1 MADARQN
8 AQKLLKDFRGEAYSF
23 GLDVF
28 EELGRHT
35 AELGKRALFVGR
47 LNSPWFAP
55 LRERALKALAD
66 AGVEVVG
73 ECQGAYPNAPLE
85 DVYRMQSHILHKKPD
100 VIVTVDAG
108 SGIDAVKSAVTLAAL
123 GDVEPEIN
131 PFFGMGK
138 VAEALERHNRTL
150 LPTVA
155 VMLAA
160 SSGAHLTKY
169 SNVTDIINGQKYLV
183 IDEAVTPTRAV
194 FDYEVT
200 SSQPESLTQD
210 GAFDGIGHCVE
221 VYFGAGP
228 EIEETCRDI
237 CVTGVD
243 LIIRGLLGVTENPD
257 DREAR
262 MDLGLGTD
270 LGGYAIMVGG
280 TSGPH
285 LNSFSLVDVVSHG
298 RACALMEPYY
308 TVFFAPAIE
317 HKVRIVGEVYRKHGL
332 ITEDLDALSGRELG
346 EAVAK
351 GMRELSLRVGFPDK
365 LKDLPQMTREHIA
378 RCLNAAK
385 NPALESKLKNM
396 PVPLNADLVDE
407 YMGPVLEA
415 GYEGDFSLI
424 KNMD

>member
-1 MADARQN
+1 MDSREKAKQ
-8 AQKLLKDFRGEAYSF
+8 LLTEFKGDTYSY
-23 GLDVF
+23 GLGVY
-28 EELGRHT
+28 EELARHT

-47 LNSPWFAP
+47 LASPWFAP

-73 ECQGAYPNAPLE
+73 ECRGAYPNAPLE
-85 DVYRMQSHILHKKPD
+85 DVYRMHSHIMHKKPD
-100 VIVTVDAG
+100 VIVTVDGG
-108 SGIDAVKSAVTLAAL
+108 SGIDAVKSAVVLAAL
-123 GDVEPEIN
+123 GDVEPEID

-138 VAEALERHNRTL
+138 VAEALEKHGRTL
-150 LPTVA
+150 LPTVS

-160 SSGAHLTKY
+160 SSAAHLTKY
-169 SNVTDIINGQKYLV
+169 SNVTDNINGQKYLV

-200 SSQPESLTQD
+200 STQPASLTQD

-228 EIEETCRDI
+228 ETEEKCAEI
-237 CVTGVD
+237 CEAGVD
-243 LIIRGLLGVTENPD
+243 LVIRGLLALTDNPD
-257 DREAR
+257 DKEAR

-270 LGGYAIMVGG
+270 LGGQAIMVGG

-317 HKVRIVGEVYRKHGL
+317 HKVRRVGEIYRKHGL

-346 EAVAK
+346 EAVAR
-351 GMRELSLRVGFPDK
+351 GMRELSLRVGFPEK
-365 LKDLPQMTREHIA
+365 LSDLPNMTREHIT
-378 RCLNAAK
+378 RCLEAAK

-415 GYEGDFSLI
+415 GYTGDFAVI
-424 KNMD
+424 KNM